1 MKVVLYTSERC
12 GLCERARWVLERVG
26 VAYTETLVADDHP
39 YRLRTPVVERD
50 GVVVAEGEL
59 DRASLAAALA
69 GKKASPR
76 KRR

>member
-59 DRASLAAALA
+59 DRASLAAALT
-69 GKKASPR
+69 GKKAAK